1 MWAIP
6 IRGNE
11 SAGATWAVEWRPDFP
26 IEGRLPP
33 KGTPFRLDFDVAE
46 KIAWA
51 LSSLY
56 FGWCVLT
63 PSRYHLIDFA
73 NLGFHEL
80 GHLIF
85 GMFGEFVMFLGGT
98 IGQLAAPA
106 IVVIYGFVSEKRFL
120 SATGGAWLAQSMVNV
135 SVYVGDARAQ
145 KLQLIGGEHDWN
157 YLLSRLGLLSSDRTI
172 ALAIYLLA
180 LLVLLASVVLGV
192 YALFYSGEGV
202 SGEGA
207 RNSSKYVSRPEGSK
221 APGVSW
227 GDGDRD
233 PPWVP

>member
-1 MWAIP
+1 MP
-6 IRGNE
+6 
-11 SAGATWAVEWRPDFP
+11 WRPDFP
-26 IEGRLPP
+26 AEVRLLP
-33 KGTPFRLDFDVAE
+33 KGTPFQLDFDLGE
-46 KIAWA
+46 KIAWV

-85 GMFGEFVMFLGGT
+85 GMFGEFLMFLGGT

-106 IVVIYGFVSEKRFL
+106 IIVIYGFVSGRRFL
-120 SATGGAWLAQSMVNV
+120 SAAGGAWLAQSMVNV
-135 SVYVGDARAQ
+135 SVYVGDARSQ

-157 YLLSRLGLLSSDRTI
+157 YLLSRLGVLSFDRTI
-172 ALAIYLLA
+172 ASAIYLLA

-192 YALFYSGEGV
+192 YALFYSREGG
-202 SGEGA
+202 SGESAG
-207 RNSSKYVSRPEGSK
+207 NSSKYVSRPDGSK
-221 APGVSW
+221 APGVPW
-227 GDGDRD
+227 GERGS
-233 PPWVP
+233 PWVR